1 MEEQQNNQLANRLE
15 LDSRIFA
22 GLSYLSILFVVPW
35 ITKRDDR
42 FVMFHVRQ
50 GATLFLAEVVIWFIL
65 WLLESFLTTVFSF
78 GALTLI
84 SVLYKLAWLFF
95 AAVSLSGVYF
105 AVRGVERP
113 LPGLWLFAK
122 NLKL

>member
-1 MEEQQNNQLANRLE
+1 MEGQPNSQLTSKLE

-22 GLSYLSILFVVPW
+22 GLSYLSVLFVVPW
-35 ITKRDDR
+35 ITKRDDK

-50 GATLFLAEVVIWFIL
+50 GAALFLAEVVVWFVL
-65 WLLESFLTTVFSF
+65 WLLESFLTTVFSS

-95 AAVSLSGVYF
+95 AAVSLAGVYF
-105 AVRGVERP
+105 AVKGMEKQ
-113 LPGLWLFAK
+113 LPVLGLLSR